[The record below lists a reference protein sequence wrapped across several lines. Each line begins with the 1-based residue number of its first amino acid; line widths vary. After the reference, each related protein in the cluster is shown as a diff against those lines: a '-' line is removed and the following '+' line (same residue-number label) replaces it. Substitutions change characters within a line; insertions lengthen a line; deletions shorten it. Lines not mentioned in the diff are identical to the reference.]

1 MPASPDVPTMTA
13 QGYRFDTDGW
23 FALVAPK
30 NTPPA
35 VVSVLNREVADALA
49 APELKARL
57 LQLNLP
63 THCARRPSSLRK
75 PCVTT

>member
-1 MPASPDVPTMTA
+1 MAGLRCSP
-13 QGYRFDTDGW
+13 
-23 FALVAPK
+23 PK

-57 LQLNLP
+57 LQLNLANAP
-63 THCARRPSSLRK
+63 RK
-75 PCVTT
+75 TPEQFAQTVRDDLKVWTKIAQDNKITPDG

>member
-1 MPASPDVPTMTA
+1 MAGLRFSP
-13 QGYRFDTDGW
+13 
-23 FALVAPK
+23 PK

-57 LQLNLP
+57 LQLNLANAP
-63 THCARRPSSLRK
+63 RK
-75 PCVTT
+75 TPEQFAQTVRDDLKVWTKIAQDNKITPDD